1 MCLCQIW
8 DQLTHHE
15 LGLSEL
21 LFCRKFVILPSSIGH
36 CNLSQPQ
43 PFDCCVLS
51 LMWGDGDGE
60 RAPSSTIKGNRQQL
74 TIHRTSRP
82 KTFAVPN
89 HGNVMLHVLTS
100 SARARVEGC
109 GCIGGGR
116 GRTSHL
122 PVAVFGH
129 RIHHHRG
136 FSKKP
141 VR

>member
-1 MCLCQIW
+1 
-8 DQLTHHE
+8 
-15 LGLSEL
+15 
-21 LFCRKFVILPSSIGH
+21 
-36 CNLSQPQ
+36 
-43 PFDCCVLS
+43 
-51 LMWGDGDGE
+51 MWGDGDGE

-100 SARARVEGC
+100 SARGRVEGC